1 MRKQIITVQQK
12 QNQITLRIHEQAS
25 NEEIQK
31 ELKKKIPELKKLY
44 GDEKTPILVTGKVL
58 KNKEIEEIEKAL
70 KGAIDVKIEF
80 DSPKNLGLYSIK
92 KTFENEIKN
101 SDTLFHKGALRSG
114 QKLEYEGSIV
124 IMGDLNGGAE
134 IIAGENIA
142 VVGALR
148 GVAHAGAKG
157 NKKAIIT
164 AASIEAPQV
173 RIANIIKEIEKEE
186 KATVKTYAC
195 VCDDKIILE

>member
-1 MRKQIITVQQK
+1 MRRSIISIQQK
-12 QNQITLRIHEQAS
+12 QNQIILKINELAS
-25 NEEIQK
+25 NEEISK
-31 ELKKKIPELKKLY
+31 ELKKKIPDLKKLY

-58 KNKEIEEIEKAL
+58 KNKEIEAIESTIKN
-70 KGAIDVKIEF
+70 AINVKVDF
-80 DSPKNLGLYSIK
+80 DSPKDLGLYSIK

-101 SDTLFHKGALRSG
+101 PDTMFQKGSLRSG
-114 QKLEYEGSIV
+114 QKIEYEGSIV
-124 IMGDLNGGAE
+124 LIGDLNGGAE

-173 RIANIIKEIEKEE
+173 RIANIVREIEKEE
-186 KATVKTYAC
+186 KEATKTLAY
-195 VCDDKIILE
+195 VEEDRIILE